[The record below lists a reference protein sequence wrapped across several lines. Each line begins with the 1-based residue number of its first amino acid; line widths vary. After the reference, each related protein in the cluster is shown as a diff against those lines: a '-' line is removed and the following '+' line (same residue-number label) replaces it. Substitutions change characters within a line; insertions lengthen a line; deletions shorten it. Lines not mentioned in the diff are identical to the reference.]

1 MAPTL
6 IFHRAAQSGPR
17 SEFSTLAMPHIRLTL
32 QGWTAP
38 AWRRFSPAQ
47 TRAAIIVCEFLLLAA
62 LAYVLAQIFWTVM
75 HGPDGA
81 GGSGATPP
89 VIGQRAQDSA
99 ASQAGI
105 LTQIDVFYRQS
116 GRQSAAAGPD
126 GDVPPAPETA
136 LDLQLFGVRAGA
148 DSEQG
153 SAIIRLP
160 DGNQRSFMVGEELID
175 GVRLLH
181 VLPDRVVIAHR
192 GARESLAFADAK
204 RKRAVTAVA
213 APASTA
219 AVDPA
224 SLFQQIETRPRRI
237 DGKLNGFLLYPKGN
251 GATFRRLGLE
261 AGDVLLAIN
270 DRPLGSFE
278 ALQEMPQ
285 RLAGLRRLRL
295 TIERQ
300 GQNQTLNIGGD
311 G

>member
-1 MAPTL
+1 MLIPHMSVSNLKLVGPVIQSPILASARGLRHWLWRHMAWTRRWQAASAVIACEL
-6 IFHRAAQSGPR
+6 I
-17 SEFSTLAMPHIRLTL
+17 
-32 QGWTAP
+32 
-38 AWRRFSPAQ
+38 
-47 TRAAIIVCEFLLLAA
+47 LLAA
-62 LAYVLAQIFWTVM
+62 LAHVLAQIFWVWAGTGQGAVANSVLAPAAT
-75 HGPDGA
+75 GPA
-81 GGSGATPP
+81 GSMRGPNLA
-89 VIGQRAQDSA
+89 V
-99 ASQAGI
+99 
-105 LTQIDVFYRQS
+105 LTQYDLFNRQAAD
-116 GRQSAAAGPD
+116 GTDTVAADQRIAAA
-126 GDVPPAPETA
+126 VETA

>member
-1 MAPTL
+1 MIIACEL
-6 IFHRAAQSGPR
+6 I
-17 SEFSTLAMPHIRLTL
+17 L
-32 QGWTAP
+32 
-38 AWRRFSPAQ
+38 
-47 TRAAIIVCEFLLLAA
+47 VAA

-75 HGPDGA
+75 SGRGA
-81 GGSGATPP
+81 AMDVGAAPAAFASGGQNIAA
-89 VIGQRAQDSA
+89 GQAD
-99 ASQAGI
+99 I
-105 LTQIDVFYRQS
+105 LTQIDVFYRQAAP
-116 GRQSAAAGPD
+116 GSAAATGRLDADLPA
-126 GDVPPAPETA
+126 APETA

-153 SAIIRLP
+153 SAIIRSP
-160 DGNQRSFMVGEELID
+160 DGKQRSFMVGEDLID

-192 GARESLAFADAK
+192 GVRESLAFADAK
-204 RKRAVTAVA
+204 RKRAVTPAA
-213 APASTA
+213 APAVTA

-237 DGKLNGFLLYPKGN
+237 DGKLNGFLLYPKGD

-261 AGDVLLAIN
+261 AGDVLLAVN